1 MSGCAAL
8 LSCQHNAVVL
18 SSLGAKQNKKVVFIF
33 AGEHNIA
40 QHRAVCWFVE
50 IIVIAFER
58 FLRKLPSYRSKLLS
72 FKTLNL
78 GFRYL
83 KEIYIIKK
91 KGVEKKSSTNRKRNS
106 AGR

>member
-1 MSGCAAL
+1 M
-8 LSCQHNAVVL
+8 
-18 SSLGAKQNKKVVFIF
+18 
-33 AGEHNIA
+33 
-40 QHRAVCWFVE
+40 CWFVE

-58 FLRKLPSYRSKLLS
+58 LLRKLPSYRSKLLP

-83 KEIYIIKK
+83 KEIYKKKKK
-91 KGVEKKSSTNRKRNS
+91 KGVEKSSTNRKRNS

>member
-8 LSCQHNAVVL
+8 LSCQRNAVVL
-18 SSLGAKQNKKVVFIF
+18 SSLRAKTKQESCFIF

-40 QHRAVCWFVE
+40 QHRAVCWFVKK
-50 IIVIAFER
+50 IVIAFER
-58 FLRKLPSYRSKLLS
+58 LLRKLPSYRSKLLS

-83 KEIYIIKK
+83 KKKKK
-91 KGVEKKSSTNRKRNS
+91 KGVEKSSTNRKRNS